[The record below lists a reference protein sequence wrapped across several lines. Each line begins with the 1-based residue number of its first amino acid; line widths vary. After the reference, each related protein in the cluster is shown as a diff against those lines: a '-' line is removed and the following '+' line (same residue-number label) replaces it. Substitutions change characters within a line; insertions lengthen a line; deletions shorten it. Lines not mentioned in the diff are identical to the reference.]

1 MIKKGVLCVIM
12 LVIVIFLVGCL
23 NYKAYDIPKEESTED
38 EANLVNEI
46 AAIEQEINE
55 INTEEASE
63 PIPESE
69 TAEEAVEEVEE
80 LTQEVTIPEVDDT
93 QKPVVAEGDL
103 EVITV
108 KENELVRLKAR
119 VDDPDKDKVTYTYS
133 KPLSKTGE
141 WKTNYGDAG
150 EYIITLTATDGKLT
164 TEKRVKL
171 VVQRVNVPP
180 IIEEIRDVFVKE
192 GELVTLEPKV
202 TDPNKDNI
210 SVTIS
215 EPLKSGKF
223 ATDHT
228 SAGQY
233 QIKVA
238 ATDGELGA
246 EEEFTLTVQDVN
258 VLPDV
263 AGIVENMSIKE
274 GEVVEIKPI
283 VTDLDGDAVTVTMS
297 DPVGDDG
304 VWETGYTSHG
314 NYVVTVS
321 VSDGKDTVLKRVN
334 LLVRDVNMAPEIT
347 DIYVENN

>member
-1 MIKKGVLCVIM
+1 MIKKGVLGIIMVVIA
-12 LVIVIFLVGCL
+12 IFLVGCL

-46 AAIEQEINE
+46 AAVEEEISAL
-55 INTEEASE
+55 NTEETAE
-63 PIPESE
+63 PIPE
-69 TAEEAVEEVEE
+69 TEEVEVEE

-108 KENELVRLKAR
+108 KENELVRLKVR

-133 KPLSKTGE
+133 KPLAKTGE

-180 IIEEIRDVFVKE
+180 VIEPIKDLLVKE
-192 GELVTLEPKV
+192 GEVVTLEPKV
-202 TDPNKDNI
+202 ADPNKDNVSI
-210 SVTIS
+210 TTS

-233 QIKVA
+233 QIKVVA
-238 ATDGELGA
+238 SDGELEA

-258 VLPDV
+258 VLPEV
-263 AGIVENMSIKE
+263 AGVVENMTVKE

-283 VTDLDGDAVTVTMS
+283 VTDLDGDVVTVTIS

-314 NYVVTVS
+314 SYVVTVS

>member
-1 MIKKGVLCVIM
+1 MIKKGVLCVMM
-12 LVIVIFLVGCL
+12 LAVAIVLVGCL
-23 NYKAYDIPKEESTED
+23 NYKAYDIPTEESTED

-46 AAIEQEINE
+46 AAIEEEISD

-63 PIPESE
+63 LNPE
-69 TAEEAVEEVEE
+69 TEAVVTEEVEE

-93 QKPVVAEGDL
+93 QKPVVTEGDL

-108 KENELVRLKAR
+108 KENELVRLKVR

-133 KPLSKTGE
+133 KPLSQTGE

-180 IIEEIRDVFVKE
+180 VIDPVKDMQVKE
-192 GELVTLEPKV
+192 GEVVLLEPKV
-202 TDPNKDNI
+202 ADPNKDKV

-233 QIKVA
+233 QIKVVA
-238 ATDGELGA
+238 SDGELEA

-258 VLPDV
+258 VLPEV
-263 AGIVENMSIKE
+263 AGVTENMTVQE

-283 VTDLDGDAVTVTMS
+283 VTDLDGDTVTVAIS

-314 NYVVTVS
+314 NYVITVS

-334 LLVRDVNMAPEIT
+334 LVVRDVNMPPEIT